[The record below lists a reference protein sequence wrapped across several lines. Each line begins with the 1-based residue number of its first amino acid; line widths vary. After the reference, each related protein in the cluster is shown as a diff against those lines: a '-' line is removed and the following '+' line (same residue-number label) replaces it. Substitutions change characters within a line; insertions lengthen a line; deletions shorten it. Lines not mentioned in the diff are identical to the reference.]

1 MMKISLITATYN
13 AADTV
18 ADSLRSAAMQ
28 TYRNVEHIV
37 VDGASTDGTQ
47 KIVEENGERL
57 TTFVSEPDR
66 GIYDALNKGIALAT
80 GDVIGFLHADD
91 LFAHQEVLSSV
102 AEAFQDPKV
111 DAIYGD
117 LEYVKRV
124 DPGRVV
130 RRWVSGRFTSERLAY
145 GWMPPHPTFY
155 ARLGMYERFGLFD
168 LNYKISAD
176 YDHMLRL
183 LLRQETAVRYIP
195 QTLIRM
201 RLGGASNHSFRS
213 VLLKSS
219 EDYRIIKNHKL
230 RGLVTLLGKNLSKI
244 HQIRPFGVANS

>member
-1 MMKISLITATYN
+1 MVKISLITATYN

-66 GIYDALNKGIALAT
+66 GLYDALNRGIALAT

-91 LFAHQEVLSSV
+91 LFAHHKVLSRIARV
-102 AEAFQDPKV
+102 FQNATV
-111 DAIYGD
+111 DVSYGD
-117 LEYVKRV
+117 LEYVRRTE
-124 DPGRVV
+124 PSRVV
-130 RRWVSGRFTSERLAY
+130 RRWIAGTFTPGRLVY

-155 ARLGMYERFGLFD
+155 VRRHMYERFGSFD
-168 LNYKISAD
+168 LSYKISAD
-176 YDHMLRL
+176 YDQMLRL
-183 LLRQETAVRYIP
+183 LHQQETVVRYIP
-195 QTLIRM
+195 EILIQM
-201 RLGGASNHSFRS
+201 RLGGASNHSLRS
-213 VLLKSS
+213 ILLKSS
-219 EDYRIIKNHKL
+219 EDYRIIRYHNL
-230 RGLVTLLGKNLSKI
+230 MGFITLLGKNLSKI
-244 HQIRPFGVANS
+244 QQIRPFRITKY